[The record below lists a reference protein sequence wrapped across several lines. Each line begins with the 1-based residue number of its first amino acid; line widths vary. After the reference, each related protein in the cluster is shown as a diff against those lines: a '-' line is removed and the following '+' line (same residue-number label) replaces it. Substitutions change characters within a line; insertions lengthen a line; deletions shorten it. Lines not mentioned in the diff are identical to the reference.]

1 MAAAFSALLFLQLIL
16 VVFSD
21 FDSLNFQRI
30 KYSTVSQAWLCLDP
44 EGAVSLSRVKHRPRI
59 LRLNHRVAPHVFPC
73 IDGICMPLGHSIFCI
88 LHLMSNFLALLFS
101 ARKDLSAGGHA
112 FLLCWVVRLAPLHL
126 VRHVGSP
133 RCGIANE
140 SLAEQHNQKLLLR
153 LHGGRNN
160 RHNNVGKPFSPAP
173 CALCF
178 VSKTEFPLLL

>member
-73 IDGICMPLGHSIFCI
+73 IDRICMPLGHPLFCI
-88 LHLMSNFLALLFS
+88 LHLMSNF
-101 ARKDLSAGGHA
+101 
-112 FLLCWVVRLAPLHL
+112 LCWVVRLAPLHL

-160 RHNNVGKPFSPAP
+160 RHNNVGKPFSPAL